1 MAYIFAFLMLIFS
14 QGVVFADDNI
24 EFAGTNKPSDV
35 APLVLTEEEQQWLA
49 AHKQIEVAYDGS
61 LPPYSFVNDSGQIDG
76 VAVEIM
82 ALLSQRL
89 GLRFITYPNFNWANL
104 YKAAVNK
111 RVDVVA
117 TMVNRPDRQDSF
129 GFTKPYLT
137 KSLVIVTKQDNAT
150 INNRPDL
157 ENKKVAV
164 VSGYQ
169 YAYQI
174 KKEFPTVTSVEVPNM
189 LTSLQKV
196 EDGSV
201 DAAIVF
207 LGTANFLQTKHGLN
221 SLRIAAYYD
230 RNNANES
237 IAIRKDWPILT
248 TILQK
253 GLDSLTEQEVQ
264 KIFAK
269 WVVGNMLMPENM
281 SIPVASPPATLTP
294 PPISTTEKIVDPA
307 PVNIGQENQ
316 VGETSSVD
324 SLLLNNIAVFFAVTA
339 CLILLRLFLA
349 RKQRKKRR
357 VKVKNVMMTSVRNLQ
372 SERNEAMHLTIEP
385 SPVADEAIKVT
396 TIQHQHDLANSEQI
410 AYHRDCEGRMTYV
423 SSNVTNLLGYSET
436 DFMLNF
442 HKYLTDNP
450 VNLQLDEQMESTI
463 QGRPSET
470 YDIELYDAGQGVH
483 WLRVTD
489 TPIYNG
495 QGHCIGI
502 DGVMD
507 DVTAQTLYDKVAI
520 KSSAHDEP
528 AMPEPVQVLHH
539 LIKEA
544 VHTATQNRQA
554 FVLIYVMLDRLRSL
568 DGESVASDESAV
580 LDESTRRLKATL
592 RDTDVVMQ
600 FESNKYAL
608 VLPDTNGDMIG
619 LVIEK
624 IRKILQV
631 PYLIGVH
638 SIVLD
643 ANIGIAVYPKDG
655 VESSDLI
662 AEAQILLPSGEPQ
675 QVGGYATAENNK
687 EGDNLRLQQ
696 DLLAALDECKLS
708 LRASNQQNVNALH
721 RHSQLSVYYQSR
733 HNLEDYNITGFEALI
748 RWRHPQI
755 GIVLPYEF
763 VPLINDIGLIDVMS
777 YWIIQQVSFQAVAWE
792 EQGVRPELITINL
805 SDLAIKQ
812 TIDIQKIISIIV
824 EAGAKTEW
832 LAISISESEVINNAN
847 LILPV
852 IKELASHGLVISIDN
867 FGNDSN
873 FLTLLADIPAQFIEI
888 DPYFVR
894 DVSDNYTNPEIITHT
909 VTMLHEQGKKVILKE
924 VETEAQ
930 LDFLK
935 TTGCDMMQ
943 GYLLSRAVPSTEA
956 KELME
961 TFPDVAWYFQQK

>member
-14 QGVVFADDNI
+14 QGVVFADDNL
-24 EFAGTNKPSDV
+24 EFAGNNKPSDV

-89 GLRFITYPNFNWANL
+89 GIRFTTYPNFNWANL
-104 YKAAVNK
+104 YKAAANK

-137 KSLVIVTKQDNAT
+137 KSLVIVTKQDNTT

-164 VSGYQ
+164 VTGYQ

-174 KKEFPTVTSVEVPNM
+174 KKEFPTVKSVEVPNM

-207 LGTANFLQTKHGLN
+207 LGTANYLQTKHGLN

-237 IAIRKDWPILT
+237 IAIRKDWPILSV
-248 TILQK
+248 ILQK

-269 WVVGNMLMPENM
+269 WVVGNKLIPEDKPT
-281 SIPVASPPATLTP
+281 PVVSQPPVVEPTASSA
-294 PPISTTEKIVDPA
+294 IEKVVDPA
-307 PVNIGQENQ
+307 PVNIGL
-316 VGETSSVD
+316 ETQAPD
-324 SLLLNNIAVFFAVTA
+324 KPTLDWLLLSTIAIFLVVAS
-339 CLILLRLFLA
+339 LFLFWLFLI

-372 SERNEAMHLTIEP
+372 SEHNEAMHLTIEP
-385 SPVADEAIKVT
+385 PPVADEVITVPP
-396 TIQHQHDLANSEQI
+396 IPRQQILANSEQI

-442 HKYLTDNP
+442 RKYLTDNP
-450 VNLQLDEQMESTI
+450 VNLQLDEQMEATI
-463 QGRPSET
+463 QGQPGET

-483 WLRVTD
+483 WLRLTD

-502 DGVMD
+502 DGIMD
-507 DVTAQTLYDKVAI
+507 DVTAQTLYDKVAV
-520 KSSAHDEP
+520 KSSPHDEL
-528 AMPEPVQVLHH
+528 AMPEPVQALHH

-568 DGESVASDESAV
+568 DGESVDSDESAV

-600 FESNKYAL
+600 FESNKFAL
-608 VLPDTNGDMIG
+608 VLPDTNGEMIG

-655 VESSDLI
+655 ADPADLI
-662 AEAQILLPSGEPQ
+662 TEAQILLPSGEPQ
-675 QVGGYATAENNK
+675 QVGGHTTAAEDNK

-708 LRASNQQNVNALH
+708 LRSSNQQNVNALH

-792 EQGVRPELITINL
+792 EQGIRPELITINL

-812 TIDIQKIISIIV
+812 TIDIQKIISIIL

-832 LAISISESEVINNAN
+832 LAISISESEVINNAKF
-847 LILPV
+847 ILPI

-873 FLTLLADIPAQFIEI
+873 FLTLLADIPAQLIEI

-909 VTMLHEQGKKVILKE
+909 VTMLHEQGKTVILKE

-943 GYLLSRAVPSTEA
+943 GYLLSRAVPSAEA